1 MKKLRSYIKV
11 ITVVSAITALTACK
25 KQLDLKPHDQIDA
38 TGAITTDKDVQSNL
52 IGAYNR
58 AGLSYIYG
66 GDVFLMPDLMAS
78 QDVIDW
84 AGTFQ
89 DLTQM
94 TNNSITINNS
104 YVETYW
110 LDAYRV
116 NNQAN
121 YVLANL
127 DKATAANKDS
137 YEGQAK
143 FLRGLMYFD
152 MARLFGRSWN
162 DGDPNANLGVPI
174 VLKPTTVIGA
184 DSYPARSTVAQVYA
198 QAISDLITAKAKLQ
212 GVESKIPNFK
222 PTFFANSYSAGAIL
236 ARIYL
241 QQGQYKKAA
250 AEADTIIKSG
260 KYSLVT
266 NYADEFPFPNQNAVH
281 VDNTSED
288 IFAIQVTAQQGTN
301 DLNTFYASSDY
312 GGRGDISLKSS
323 FLDEFEEGDGRLA
336 VYNEDLGG
344 SLQVDKFDNLYG
356 NIHVIRLAELYLIR
370 AEANFRL
377 NASTGAAPV
386 DDINVIRAR
395 AGLAAL
401 SSVTIDDILKERRLE
416 LAFEG
421 GFFLH
426 DAKRLQQNV
435 GALPYSSSR
444 LVFPIPRD
452 EINANKSLKQND
464 GY

>member
-1 MKKLRSYIKV
+1 V
-11 ITVVSAITALTACK
+11 
-25 KQLDLKPHDQIDA
+25 
-38 TGAITTDKDVQSNL
+38 
-52 IGAYNR
+52 

-78 QDVIDW
+78 QDVVDW

-94 TNNSITINNS
+94 VSQRITINNS

-162 DGDPNANLGVPI
+162 DGDPNVNLAVPI

-198 QAISDLITAKAKLQ
+198 QAISDLTDA
-212 GVESKIPNFK
+212 ESKL
-222 PTFFANSYSAGAIL
+222 TTSVSFFANTYAASAIL

-241 QQGQYKKAA
+241 QQGQYAKAVT
-250 AEADTIIKSG
+250 EATKVISGG
-260 KYSLVT
+260 KYSLVA

-336 VYNEDLGG
+336 VYNEDSGG

-386 DDINVIRAR
+386 DDINVIRTR
-395 AGLAAL
+395 AGLDAL

-426 DAKRLQQNV
+426 DAKRLKQNV